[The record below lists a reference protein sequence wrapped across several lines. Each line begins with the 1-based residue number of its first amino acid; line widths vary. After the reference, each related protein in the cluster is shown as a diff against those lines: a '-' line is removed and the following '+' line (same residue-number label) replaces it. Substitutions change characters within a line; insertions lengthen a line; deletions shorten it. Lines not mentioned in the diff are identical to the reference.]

1 MHDSPDL
8 SESRDLPLTGIRV
21 VEQGAFITGP
31 FASMLLAD
39 LGADVIKVER
49 PGTGD
54 AFRAYDGT
62 QYAPTF
68 QAFNRNKRSITINNC
83 TEADR
88 TILDDLIRSAD
99 VYIHNFRPGVAER
112 LHVGYERLRELNE
125 RLVYCAISGLGTDGP
140 YADRPSYDS
149 VAQAYSGMFSL
160 TLDPDQ
166 PRISGPAVAD
176 AVTGLYAAQG
186 VLAALVRRGV
196 RGEGQLVEI
205 SMLEAMS
212 HFLIEPYSSYFGTG
226 INPGPYGRAA
236 VSQSYAMRCAD
247 ANLIALH
254 LSSPPKFWLGLLEAT
269 GLQHL
274 ATDERF
280 ADHQSR
286 VRHHEDL
293 RLELQEAFTKRPRTE
308 WLELLVQH
316 DVPHA
321 PILEPDQALEDP
333 QFQHLRLAVDATHRT
348 EGPVRSIRP
357 AHRFGHHIQT
367 RITPPPVLGE
377 HDAEIRADLA
387 LELGNTTASPQ
398 RHPDTSQART
408 RMTPTQVSSEGA

>member
-1 MHDSPDL
+1 MHDSTETSP
-8 SESRDLPLTGIRV
+8 SGDLPLHGIRV

-31 FASMLLAD
+31 YASMLLAD
-39 LGADVIKVER
+39 MGAEVIKVER

-62 QYAPTF
+62 LYAPTF
-68 QAFNRNKRSITINNC
+68 QAFNRNKRSITIDNRND
-83 TEADR
+83 ADQAV
-88 TILDDLIRSAD
+88 LDDLIRTAD

-112 LHVGYERLRELNE
+112 LHVGYERLHELNA
-125 RLVYCAISGLGTDGP
+125 RLVYCAISGLGADGP
-140 YADRPSYDS
+140 YVDRPSYDS
-149 VAQAYSGMFSL
+149 VAQAYSGLFSL

-186 VLAALVRRGV
+186 VLAALVRRGTSG
-196 RGEGQLVEI
+196 RGRLVEI
-205 SMLEAMS
+205 SMLEAMAN
-212 HFLIEPYSSYFGTG
+212 FLVEPYASYFGTG
-226 INPGPYGRAA
+226 VNPGPYGRAA

-247 ANLIALH
+247 GDLIALH

-280 ADHQSR
+280 ADHQRR
-286 VRHHEDL
+286 VRHHEEL
-293 RLELQEAFTKRPRTE
+293 RLKLQEAFAQRPRAE
-308 WLELLVQH
+308 WLDLLVTH

-321 PILEPDQALEDP
+321 PVLEPDETLDDP
-333 QFQHLRLAVDATHRT
+333 QFQHLRLAVDATHPT

-357 AHRFGHHIQT
+357 AHRFDHEIQT
-367 RITPPPVLGE
+367 RITPPPTLGE
-377 HDAEIRADLA
+377 HDAEVRAELA
-387 LELGNTTASPQ
+387 LRLKNATA
-398 RHPDTSQART
+398 
-408 RMTPTQVSSEGA
+408 